1 MDLARLQAAR
11 KRMVGS
17 KQTLKAIN
25 RGQAKV
31 VFVAANADQ
40 HVVDPIVQACAEK
53 GIKVVQVENIK
64 NLGRACGIEVGCASA
79 AIIDD

>member
-1 MDLARLQAAR
+1 MALARLQAAR

-17 KQTLKAIN
+17 KQTLKAIS
-25 RGQAKV
+25 RGQARV

-40 HVVDPIVQACAEK
+40 HVVDPIVRACAEK
-53 GIKVVQVENIK
+53 GIEVVQVDNIK
-64 NLGRACGIEVGCASA
+64 NLGRACGIDVGCASA

>member
-1 MDLARLQAAR
+1 MALARLQAAR

-17 KQTLKAIN
+17 KQTLKAIS
-25 RGQAKV
+25 RGQARV
-31 VFVAANADQ
+31 VFVAANADK

-53 GIKVVQVENIK
+53 GIEVVQVDNIK

>member
-1 MDLARLQAAR
+1 MAYERLQAAR

-25 RGQAKV
+25 RGLAKI

-53 GIKVVQVENIK
+53 GIEVVQVENIK
-64 NLGRACGIEVGCASA
+64 SLGRACGIEVGCASA